1 MVKRIMFKAII
12 ILALITLNSLS
23 IAKVASQS
31 SLPNILSPQN
41 AAPENEA
48 SQKQASLYLPDFSYA
63 GYHNG
68 ERSIPNVAGTVIHVV
83 DFGAM
88 PNDQKDDS
96 HALIKALDEAHKVS
110 GPVVVRFTAG
120 RFIVSEILH
129 IKRSNIVLRGEGA
142 GENGTQLFFPR
153 PLKMVDKGASLPEVR
168 EFLREYDKRQREPN
182 KNIDEYF
189 SEYSWSGGFIW
200 VQKEGTRPAP
210 YLEKYD
216 PEIIALAHATAGK
229 IGSHE
234 ITVANTDNVKVG
246 QVLEL
251 QWLNRDGEQGALLT
265 ELYNNTE
272 VAIGSNHWLKPERP
286 LVRQKTRITAID
298 GTQVTIHDPLLHN
311 ISTEIPAQFAA
322 WDHLVEVGIED
333 MHIMFPESLN
343 FGHHMEQGYN
353 GIYFTSVF
361 NGWIRNVNI
370 SNADAALLTYNSAN
384 LTISDIQSLGEREGH
399 YAVHVGN
406 VHNVLV
412 KNLFVYNPVIHSLTV
427 NTQATKSVFMNAHA
441 FAAPALDQHAGA
453 NHQNLFDNIHVYFS
467 ARRDENGQAYYPI
480 WNGSGARY
488 WQPGHARYNTTWNLQ
503 VNVMGGAGRDET
515 VLLRGPAEG
524 PDARIVGVSGNRS
537 FEVDYYPEPYIER
550 LNQSMQDVPSL
561 YLWQLEQRM
570 KTKQD

>member
-1 MVKRIMFKAII
+1 
-12 ILALITLNSLS
+12 
-23 IAKVASQS
+23 
-31 SLPNILSPQN
+31 
-41 AAPENEA
+41 
-48 SQKQASLYLPDFSYA
+48 
-63 GYHNG
+63 
-68 ERSIPNVAGTVIHVV
+68 
-83 DFGAM
+83 
-88 PNDQKDDS
+88 
-96 HALIKALDEAHKVS
+96 
-110 GPVVVRFTAG
+110 
-120 RFIVSEILH
+120 
-129 IKRSNIVLRGEGA
+129 
-142 GENGTQLFFPR
+142 
-153 PLKMVDKGASLPEVR
+153 
-168 EFLREYDKRQREPN
+168 
-182 KNIDEYF
+182 
-189 SEYSWSGGFIW
+189 
-200 VQKEGTRPAP
+200 
-210 YLEKYD
+210 
-216 PEIIALAHATAGK
+216 
-229 IGSHE
+229 
-234 ITVANTDNVKVG
+234 
-246 QVLEL
+246 
-251 QWLNRDGEQGALLT
+251 
-265 ELYNNTE
+265 
-272 VAIGSNHWLKPERP
+272 
-286 LVRQKTRITAID
+286 
-298 GTQVTIHDPLLHN
+298 
-311 ISTEIPAQFAA
+311 
-322 WDHLVEVGIED
+322 
-333 MHIMFPESLN
+333 
-343 FGHHMEQGYN
+343 MEQGYN